1 MPEGLTLLSEQ
12 PALVPSGGRYERLC
26 WELKCS
32 GEDER
37 HCLIYV
43 NAETGE
49 QEKILLLLEDET
61 GTLAI

>member
-1 MPEGLTLLSEQ
+1 MGKTFIKVFILLMLSIMQAAE
-12 PALVPSGGRYERLC
+12 
-26 WELKCS
+26 CS
-32 GEDER
+32 ADTFKGK
-37 HCLIYV
+37 IV